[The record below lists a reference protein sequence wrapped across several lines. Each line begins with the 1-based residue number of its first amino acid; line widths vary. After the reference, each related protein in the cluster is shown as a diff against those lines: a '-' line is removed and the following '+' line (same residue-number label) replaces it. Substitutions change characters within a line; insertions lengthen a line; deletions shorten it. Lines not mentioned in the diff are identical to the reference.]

1 MASSLAPSRTPPG
14 VRELKL
20 IKDEIT
26 KKPIPSRTPPGVR
39 ELKLLV
45 HAQGHLVHD
54 VAPLP
59 GCVN

>member
-39 ELKLLV
+39 ELKQCLEHDTLYLLRS
-45 HAQGHLVHD
+45 HPSRGA
-54 VAPLP
+54 
-59 GCVN
+59 